1 MHVMNQACMTRALPD
16 ACLQHLISTLLLK
29 LAEARVRLLEG
40 GAALMQGMNVLM
52 MRTLN
57 HCDQYAPPKLS
68 GLCQLTAGSAFP
80 MLQMVESGTCPFAS
94 GGYQGT
100 GSHNP

>member
-57 HCDQYAPPKLS
+57 HCDQYAPPRLPCH
-68 GLCQLTAGSAFP
+68 CQLIAACR
-80 MLQMVESGTCPFAS
+80 MLWNVAS
-94 GGYQGT
+94 
-100 GSHNP
+100 

>member
-1 MHVMNQACMTRALPD
+1 MCHRYTLSTLMHVMNQPAMTGALPD

-57 HCDQYAPPKLS
+57 HCDQYALFLS
-68 GLCQLTAGSAFP
+68 AAGA
-80 MLQMVESGTCPFAS
+80 
-94 GGYQGT
+94 
-100 GSHNP
+100 